1 MELKMNPVNKSIV
14 LSNAHQANEIQISQ
28 HPNAELVAL
37 REQQLTEKEQ
47 VLLQLQRENGE
58 ATKQLIE
65 LKDLFSQ
72 TLAQQNDEKKILEQ
86 RIRGLESELKQTK
99 LANATLIEEKA
110 RQNDALQDII
120 ASLNKIVQDLKKR
133 DWTAENT
140 PPDVSGL
147 TPWTASTYISIWEE
161 EKKGYYG
168 RVPTT
173 PWMRDVLIAIENAK
187 NAADQQNSVQSNP
200 TIPHSNCIPIP
211 QAKK

>member
-1 MELKMNPVNKSIV
+1 MNPVLNQSIV
-14 LSNAHQANEIQISQ
+14 LSNTHQAHEIQISQ

-86 RIRGLESELKQTK
+86 RIVGLEVELKQTK
-99 LANATLIEEKA
+99 LAHATLIEEKD

-120 ASLNKIVQDLKKR
+120 ASLDKIVQDLKKR

-140 PPDVSGL
+140 PPDTSDF
-147 TPWTASTYISIWEE
+147 TPTTAYRVLLPWQER
-161 EKKGYYG
+161 KKGYYG